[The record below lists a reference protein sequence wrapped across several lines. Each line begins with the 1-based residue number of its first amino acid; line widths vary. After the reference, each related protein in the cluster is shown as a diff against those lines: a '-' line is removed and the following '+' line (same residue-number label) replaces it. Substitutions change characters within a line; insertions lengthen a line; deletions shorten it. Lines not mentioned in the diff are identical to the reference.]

1 MITRRKPT
9 ACEELERLENA
20 LTESLLTATEQDL
33 REELVA
39 AGSDPDALVGEI
51 DAAIA
56 RARSECA
63 RERLAT
69 ARVELAAWRG
79 QGAKPSKLALDE
91 ARSRLQRLRS
101 GDSELGSR
109 MMLAAR
115 KGEGLSEKDLESLLE
130 DLAEL
135 ERLEREKGNE

>member
-20 LTESLLTATEQDL
+20 LTESLLSATEQDL
-33 REELVA
+33 REELAA

-63 RERLAT
+63 RERLET
-69 ARVELAAWRG
+69 ARAELAAWRD

-101 GDSELGSR
+101 GDSELDSR

>member
-20 LTESLLTATEQDL
+20 LTESMLTATEQDL
-33 REELVA
+33 REELRA
-39 AGSDPDALVGEI
+39 AGSDPDALIGEI
-51 DAAIA
+51 DATIA
-56 RARSECA
+56 RARAECS
-63 RERLAT
+63 RQRMAT
-69 ARVELAAWRG
+69 ARAEIAAWRD
-79 QGAKPSKLALDE
+79 QGVKPNKLALDE
-91 ARSRLQRLRS
+91 ARNRLQRLRS
-101 GDSELGSR
+101 GDSELDSR

-115 KGEGLSEKDLESLLE
+115 KGEGLSERDMEGLLE

>member
-9 ACEELERLENA
+9 ACEELERLESA
-20 LTESLLTATEQDL
+20 LTESLLTAKEQDL
-33 REELVA
+33 REELAA

-56 RARSECA
+56 RARTECA
-63 RERLAT
+63 RQRLES
-69 ARVELAAWRG
+69 ARAELAAWRD

-101 GDSELGSR
+101 GDSELDSR

>member
-1 MITRRKPT
+1 MPR
-9 ACEELERLENA
+9 ERLE
-20 LTESLLTATEQDL
+20 T
-33 REELVA
+33 
-39 AGSDPDALVGEI
+39 
-51 DAAIA
+51 A
-56 RARSECA
+56 RA
-63 RERLAT
+63 
-69 ARVELAAWRG
+69 ELAAWRD

-101 GDSELGSR
+101 GDSELDSR

>member
-9 ACEELERLENA
+9 ASEELERLENA
-20 LTESLLTATEQDL
+20 LTESLLSATEQDL
-33 REELVA
+33 REELAA
-39 AGSDPDALVGEI
+39 AGSDPDALVSEI

-56 RARSECA
+56 RARAECA
-63 RERLAT
+63 RQRMET
-69 ARVELAAWRG
+69 ARAELTAWRDA
-79 QGAKPSKLALDE
+79 GAKPGKLALDE

-101 GDSELGSR
+101 GDSELDSR